1 MNVGGAASLVLAH
14 MAVTLSAKNC
24 TSSSAVMLDDDL
36 MVELLSCRSRNDMD
50 CQSHQEIPLHDVI
63 LMTRKLLD
71 NSQPLYDYITI
82 GTLNMHRDPT
92 PL

>member
-1 MNVGGAASLVLAH
+1 MVSAR

-36 MVELLSCRSRNDMD
+36 MVELLSCRSRNDTD
-50 CQSHQEIPLHDVI
+50 CQSHLEIPLHDMI

-71 NSQPLYDYITI
+71 NSQPLYDYNTI
-82 GTLNMHRDPT
+82 GTLNMHTDPA